1 MNSRKEGDLSN
12 AIHANSTG
20 YGLPESDDAISRA
33 LVSARTSASPLSEF
47 PGAAPDTMAQAYA
60 IQAASIARWPDSV
73 AGWKVGMLSPQ
84 DQVRYSAER
93 LVGPIFRSQVHA
105 VPAGS
110 SIVMP
115 IYVGGFAAL
124 EAEFIFKLGKT
135 VPPDN
140 RQWSDEEL
148 GGLVAALHVGAEI
161 ASSPMAEINNLGPT
175 VVAADFGNNAGL
187 LLGPEIPNWQAGS
200 PEDWHARVIVDGDT
214 VGDASAANIPGGPIA
229 ALRFAISV
237 AAMRGIELP
246 AGTLV
251 STGAAT
257 GIHDVKATSVSRVEF
272 GEFGGFDVTY
282 EPMAAGQ
289 QRKPTTSDPGG
300 ADFGKK

>member
-1 MNSRKEGDLSN
+1 LR
-12 AIHANSTG
+12 
-20 YGLPESDDAISRA
+20 
-33 LVSARTSASPLSEF
+33 EF
-47 PGAAPDTMAQAYA
+47 PGKMPDTMARAYA

-84 DQVRYSAER
+84 DQGRYSAER
-93 LVGPIFRSQVHA
+93 LVGPIFRSQIHEVS
-105 VPAGS
+105 AGS
-110 SIVMP
+110 RIVMP

-124 EAEFIFKLGKT
+124 EAEFIFRLGKT
-135 VPPDN
+135 VSPEN
-140 RQWSDEEL
+140 RQFSDDEL
-148 GGLVAALHVGAEI
+148 AELVAALHVGAEI

-187 LLGPEIPNWQAGS
+187 LLGPEIPDWQAGS
-200 PEDWHARVIVDGDT
+200 PEHWRARVIVDGDI
-214 VGDASAANIPGGPIA
+214 VGDASAASIPGGPLA

-257 GIHDVKATSVSRVEF
+257 GIHDVEATSVSRVEF
-272 GEFGGFDVTY
+272 GEFGGFDVTF
-282 EPMAAGQ
+282 EPRPEAQ
-289 QRKPTTSDPGG
+289 QLGPTTSDMGG
-300 ADFGKK
+300 ADIGKKQS